1 MIICLKDISEEYF
14 SFNENVNV
22 NLISFEDSEG
32 FRKEVSHLDTQLAPG
47 H

>member
-1 MIICLKDISEEYF
+1 MIICLKDISEECF

-22 NLISFEDSEG
+22 SLISFEHSGG
-32 FRKEVSHLDTQLAPG
+32 FRKELRHLDTQLAPG